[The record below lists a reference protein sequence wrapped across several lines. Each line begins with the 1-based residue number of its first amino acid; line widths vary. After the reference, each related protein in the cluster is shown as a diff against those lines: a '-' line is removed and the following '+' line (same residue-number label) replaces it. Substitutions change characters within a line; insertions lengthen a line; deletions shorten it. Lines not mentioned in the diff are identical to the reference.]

1 MFAHT
6 SRLCMSKAK
15 DIQNFFY
22 SQYFSDGLRLTF
34 GTIVPALV
42 FSALGNLQTGI
53 IVSLGAM
60 AVGLSDS
67 PGPVHHRRN
76 GMLFCTLSVSVA
88 AIVTTLV
95 NGVPALLA
103 ITLMA
108 LSFLFSMFSVYGARA
123 SSVGTM
129 AILVMVLS
137 IGAADDPSLNIFSHL
152 LYILIGCVWYMLL
165 SLSLHQVRPYRQAQ
179 QELAE
184 SILNVADYIRIKAN
198 FYTVDVDFEKNYRT

>member
-22 SQYFSDGLRLTF
+22 SQYFSDGLRITF

-42 FSALGNLQTGI
+42 FSAFGDLKTGI

-67 PGPVHHRRN
+67 PGPLHHRRN
-76 GMLFCTLSVSVA
+76 GMLFCTLSVLVA
-88 AIVTTLV
+88 ALLTNMVSGTPI
-95 NGVPALLA
+95 LLA
-103 ITLMA
+103 ATLMA

-129 AILVMVLS
+129 GILVMVLS
-137 IGAADDPSLNIFSHL
+137 MTARDDSSLNVVAYL
-152 LYILIGCVWYMLL
+152 LLILAGCTWYTLL
-165 SLSLHQVRPYRQAQ
+165 
-179 QELAE
+179 
-184 SILNVADYIRIKAN
+184 
-198 FYTVDVDFEKNYRT
+198 